1 MTPAQSSQATNPESA
16 ARFVAE
22 ASRVLAKSFDLSFTL
37 PRVAQLAAAHLADC
51 CIIEIVAHDGTARV
65 AAVASRRGGA
75 VEDTTLRG
83 ALPQCPSDGSSLLLD
98 SLPGSWWSDAG
109 FAPAV
114 IEPISAGGTRVGIV
128 ALAIEPPPGDA
139 PSQGVDLELARELT
153 GRLAVAIDNARR
165 FMRERRVARS
175 FQTALLPTSF
185 PALAGRTFHAAYAPA
200 TDEAEVGGDWYDAFD
215 LPDGRIAMSIGDV
228 AGHGLEAAVVMGE
241 VRQTFRVA
249 AMENRDPGA
258 VLDMA
263 NRLLLLRPQ
272 PTMVTAIFGTY
283 DGRTFEY
290 ASAGHPPPILGTPE
304 GSVEQL
310 PIGGIPLGV
319 DGTQGRPSWTVT
331 IPPGSMLV
339 LYTDGLIESQHDVV
353 DGEQALLAAV
363 RDEMSDR
370 RADSAGSIRER
381 VLGDRRNVDDVA
393 ILTFAVEEA
402 PMPEVDVR
410 FSAAPVAARL
420 VRQSMCRFATDAG
433 LTEEQNFAL
442 NVAVGEAVN
451 NVIEHAYLRAPGS
464 FRVCARREDRKI
476 ICSVEDEGAWRR
488 ARREGRGHGL
498 AIIRS
503 LMDGVE
509 VNLTQ
514 KGTVVKMVYDLDGSG
529 QEKRRSAAG
538 GR

>member
-1 MTPAQSSQATNPESA
+1 M
-16 ARFVAE
+16 
-22 ASRVLAKSFDLSFTL
+22 AKSFDLWVTL
-37 PRVAQLAAAHLADC
+37 PRVAQLAASHLADC
-51 CIIEIVAHDGTARV
+51 CIIEIVTQDGSPRV
-65 AAVASRRGGA
+65 AAVASRRTGA
-75 VEDTTLRG
+75 VEDVRLRS
-83 ALPQCPSDGSSLLLD
+83 ALPDAQTEGSTLLLE
-98 SLPGSWWSDAG
+98 SLPRTWWEDAG
-109 FAPAV
+109 YAAALV
-114 IEPISAGGTRVGIV
+114 EPIAAGGSRVGLI
-128 ALAIEPPPGDA
+128 AFADEPASPA
-139 PSQGVDLELARELT
+139 RAARTVDLELARELAA
-153 GRLAVAIDNARR
+153 RLATAIDNAQR

-175 FQTALLPTSF
+175 FQTALLPTAF
-185 PALAGRTFHAAYAPA
+185 PSLAGRTFHAAYAPA

-249 AMENRDPGA
+249 AMENRNPGA

-290 ASAGHPPPILGTPE
+290 ASAGHPPPILGTTE
-304 GSVEQL
+304 GNVEQL

-319 DGTQGRPSWTVT
+319 DGAQGRPSWTVT

-339 LYTDGLIESQHDVV
+339 LYTDGLIESKHDVV
-353 DGEQALLAAV
+353 GGEQALLAAV
-363 RDEMSDR
+363 RDEMADR
-370 RADSAGSIRER
+370 RADPAGSIRER
-381 VLGDRRNVDDVA
+381 VLGDRRNIDDVA

-410 FSAAPVAARL
+410 YSAAPVAARL
-420 VRQSMCRFATDAG
+420 VRQSIGRFASDAG
-433 LTEEQNFAL
+433 LTDEQNFAL
-442 NVAVGEAVN
+442 NVAIGEAVN
-451 NVIEHAYLRAPGS
+451 NVIEHAYLRTPGS
-464 FRVCARREDRKI
+464 FRVCARKEDRTI
-476 ICSVEDEGAWRR
+476 VCSVEDEGSWRR

-514 KGTVVKMVYDLDGSG
+514 KGTVVKMVYDMDGSG
-529 QEKRRSAAG
+529 QEKRRSAAR